1 VLAAIIW
8 GLVQGLTE
16 FLPISS
22 SGHLVI
28 VPAFLESLG
37 MDVSTPSLAV
47 SAVLHLGTL
56 VAVLIYFRDDV
67 MSVLRMRRDPAGRRI
82 ALLVGIGTIPAVA
95 GLLVEDQIESL
106 QENVT
111 FVGYALI
118 GTGVILVI
126 GQLLARGARR
136 LLDGRIPDA
145 IVVGLAQ
152 ALALIPGISRSGVT
166 ITAGNGRHFEPAEAA
181 RFSFLLGIPAI
192 AGAGLISIPEVV
204 AAGGLDLEMLVGLVV
219 AGVSGYLA
227 IAILLAA
234 LRNVG
239 LFPFAIYCFVVGG
252 LTVAFL

>member
-1 VLAAIIW
+1 MLAAIVW

-28 VPAFLESLG
+28 VPAFLEALG
-37 MDVSTPSLAV
+37 IDVATPSLAI

-67 MSVLRMRRDPAGRRI
+67 ISVLRMRRDPAGRKI
-82 ALLVGIGTIPAVA
+82 ALLVGIGTIPAVV
-95 GLLVEDQIESL
+95 GLLVEDQIESF

-118 GTGVILVI
+118 GTGIILVV
-126 GQLLARGARR
+126 GQLLAGGARR
-136 LLDGRIPDA
+136 LLDGRVPDA
-145 IVVGLAQ
+145 VVVGLAQ
-152 ALALIPGISRSGVT
+152 AVALIPGISRSGVT
-166 ITAGNGRHFEPAEAA
+166 ITAGNGRRFQPAEAA

-192 AGAGLISIPEVV
+192 AGAGLISIPDVIES
-204 AAGGLDLEMLVGLVV
+204 GGLNLEMLIGTVV

-234 LRNVG
+234 LRNIG
-239 LFPFAIYCFVVGG
+239 LYPFAIYCFIVGG